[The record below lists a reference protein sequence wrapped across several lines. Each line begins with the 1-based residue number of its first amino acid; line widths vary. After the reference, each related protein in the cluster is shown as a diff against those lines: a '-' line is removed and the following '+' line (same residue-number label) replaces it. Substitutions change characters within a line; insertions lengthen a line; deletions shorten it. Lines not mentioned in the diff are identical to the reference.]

1 MYFYI
6 CDNFAKKSKFSK
18 KLEQISMKLANLGI
32 GDERAQ
38 ISLLR
43 PIEEILKEALQDK
56 RCTNIVAIGDDKVA
70 TQSINMIAHSGRKIA
85 FGIIPLKYSRIA
97 ESLGMPNDLDACC
110 QEISSRKIACVDL
123 GKADDYYFLT
133 SVNIK
138 TFSEKTF
145 GSVLKKVFKR
155 KPPVIKLDFL
165 EGYKVQAHVEEYS
178 IINMPTAL
186 DMKKMEEGN
195 IKGKINPR
203 DGLLDV
209 LICENEINSER
220 KSSFLQ
226 TRKLSLETESK
237 IEVSIDGQKMKRTS
251 LKFKIYPKYLDI
263 IVGKNRLF

>member
-18 KLEQISMKLANLGI
+18 KLEQINIKLANLGI

-43 PIEEILKEALQDK
+43 PIEEIIREALQDE

-70 TQSINMIAHSGRKIA
+70 AQAIDMIAHSGRKIA
-85 FGIIPLKYSRIA
+85 FGMIPLKHSKIA

-110 QEISSRKIACVDL
+110 QEIASRKIARVDL
-123 GKADDYYFLT
+123 GRVDDYYFLT
-133 SVNIK
+133 SVGIK
-138 TFSEKTF
+138 VFPENVL
-145 GSVLKKVFKR
+145 GSMFKKVLKKE
-155 KPPVIKLDFL
+155 PPKITFDFL
-165 EGYKVQAHVEEYS
+165 EGYNVKAQAEEYS
-178 IINMPTAL
+178 IINMPTR
-186 DMKKMEEGN
+186 DDIKKMKEGN
-195 IKGKINPR
+195 VTGRVNPR

-209 LICENEINSER
+209 LICENEINSNT

-226 TRKLSLETESK
+226 TRKLSIETTGK
-237 IEVSIDGQKMKRTS
+237 IEVNIDGRNTKRSS
-251 LKFKIYPKYLDI
+251 LKFKIYPKFLDL